1 MAIVKKQDW
10 PEPCKL
16 TEAVAANALA
26 SKFDW
31 FRNLV
36 LPNVY
41 LCGGEMD
48 LAVITPAG
56 YLWEFEVK
64 MNLSD
69 WKADAN
75 KAKWSHP
82 GRRFV
87 SRFYYVVPEA
97 LVEKEPDFVPP
108 SAGII
113 KLHHTKWD
121 WRASVVREPKGRR
134 GEKVTPHMR
143 EKFYTKSYF
152 RYWRNRHQAAEPY
165 LKIEYDGSLEDL

>member
-1 MAIVKKQDW
+1 MAIIKKADW
-10 PEPCKL
+10 PEPSKL
-16 TEAVAANALA
+16 TESEAANALA
-26 SKFDW
+26 SRFDW

-56 YLWEFEVK
+56 YLWEFEIK
-64 MNLSD
+64 LSLSD

-75 KAKWSHP
+75 KAKWNHP

-97 LVEKEPDFVPP
+97 LIEKAPEFVPE
-108 SAGII
+108 SAGLI

-121 WRASVVREPKGRR
+121 WWVSVVREPKGRR
-134 GEKVTPHMR
+134 GEKVTPAMR
-143 EKFYTKSYF
+143 EKFYNKSYF
-152 RYWRNRHQAAEPY
+152 RYWRNRYRDARPDF
-165 LKIEYDGSLEDL
+165 KEYDGSLEDL